1 LIFDTSIILQILK
14 DRNFFES
21 LKEEIDE
28 EVKITPITPITVY
41 ELLRGAAYIR
51 LKYGRDYELNLIRDF
66 IGDVEILP
74 FTHKDSEV
82 SATIWAKLREKGYE
96 LSDAD
101 VMISAISIRENE
113 KLITL
118 DRDFEF
124 IRDVIE
130 FDVEILES

>member
-1 LIFDTSIILQILK
+1 MIFDTSIILQILK
-14 DRNFFES
+14 DKNFFES

-28 EVKITPITPITVY
+28 EVKITSITAY

-51 LKYGRDYELNLIRDF
+51 LKYGRDHELNLIRDF
-66 IGDVEILP
+66 IGDVEVLP
-74 FTHKDSEV
+74 FTQKDSEV

-101 VMISAISIRENE
+101 IMISAISIRENE

-118 DRDFEF
+118 DRDFGF
-124 IRDVIE
+124 IRSVAELDV
-130 FDVEILES
+130 DVLEG

>member
-1 LIFDTSIILQILK
+1 MIFDTSIILQILK

-21 LKEEIDE
+21 LKKEIDE
-28 EVKITPITPITVY
+28 EVKITSITVY

-51 LKYGRDYELNLIRDF
+51 LKYGRDYELNLIKDF

>member
-21 LKEEIDE
+21 LKKEIDE
-28 EVKITPITPITVY
+28 EVKITSITVY

-51 LKYGRDYELNLIRDF
+51 LKYGRDYELNLIKDF